1 MFNQSCVGK
10 YHTHT
15 HTHTHTVH
23 MDKHTVETQLCVH
36 VHVMN
41 KNTHLSMYACVHVVH
56 CVLLELCAYVCTHM
70 RAGN

>member
-1 MFNQSCVGK
+1 
-10 YHTHT
+10 
-15 HTHTHTVH
+15 